1 VYSNLNHQ
9 NVLKHLGF
17 YIAVGYMNVVYD
29 SRVEK
34 SLNRLR
40 HMGLRVQIVQEGRDI
55 AFIFIPIEDII
66 KLIQKQITYP
76 SSKTYYEEGFIVV
89 KVWRL

>member
-1 VYSNLNHQ
+1 
-9 NVLKHLGF
+9 
-17 YIAVGYMNVVYD
+17 MNVVYD

-40 HMGLRVQIVQEGRDI
+40 HMGLRVQIIQEGRDA

>member
-1 VYSNLNHQ
+1 
-9 NVLKHLGF
+9 
-17 YIAVGYMNVVYD
+17 MNVVYD

-40 HMGLRVQIVQEGRDI
+40 HMGLRVQIVQEGRDV